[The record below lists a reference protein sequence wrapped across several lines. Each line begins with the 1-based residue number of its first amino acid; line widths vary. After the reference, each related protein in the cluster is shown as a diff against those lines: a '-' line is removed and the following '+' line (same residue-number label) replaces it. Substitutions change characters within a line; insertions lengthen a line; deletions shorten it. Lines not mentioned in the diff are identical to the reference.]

1 MTIDR
6 KELKTEAKSK
16 IKGNVAV
23 FFGLSIIMGII
34 LSISGITVVGPL
46 ILMGPLSLGLSI
58 FMLEVVRTGK
68 STLESGFK
76 GFKQFG
82 TSFGAGLLMIIC
94 TCLWSLLFYI
104 PGIIAAIRYSMTFYI
119 IADNPE
125 LSATEAID
133 KSKEMMKGHKGEFFV
148 LLLSFFWWYILC
160 FITFGLA
167 AIYVSPYI
175 EATKVAFYEKIKLET
190 SNN

>member
-46 ILMGPLSLGLSI
+46 ILMGPISLGLSI

-133 KSKEMMKGHKGEFFV
+133 KSKEMMKGHKGEYFV
-148 LLLSFFWWYILC
+148 LLLSFFWWYLLC

-175 EATKVAFYEKIKLET
+175 EATKIAFYEKIKLET

>member
-148 LLLSFFWWYILC
+148 LLLSFFWWYLLC
-160 FITFGLA
+160 LLTLGLA
-167 AIYVSPYI
+167 SIYVSPYI
-175 EATKVAFYEKIKLET
+175 EATKIAFYEKIKLEG